1 MDADDDVARRIFHR
15 IGDRLG
21 NQKPERYSQLARQG
35 YLCTL
40 DDDGPPG
47 ALLQQ
52 QVGDIDAQ
60 RAQVLLEF
68 DVLLAIEEMQ
78 SALGYGCNVEIDM
91 AQASREF
98 VQYTIYST
106 NVYTIYT
113 VASKASIAFLERA
126 ALEAYAAMDEAFRRA
141 R

>member
-1 MDADDDVARRIFHR
+1 MSYVKHGVCR
-15 IGDRLG
+15 DRETA
-21 NQKPERYSQLARQG
+21 NVVEESEQ
-35 YLCTL
+35 
-40 DDDGPPG
+40 
-47 ALLQQ
+47 
-52 QVGDIDAQ
+52 
-60 RAQVLLEF
+60 EF
-68 DVLLAIEEMQ
+68 DDFRAAFTNAIEEMQ

-98 VQYTIYST
+98 IQYTIYST